1 MSVYGPVW
9 ASLPQTSQA
18 GEHAGLA
25 GLLDLVHHHK
35 HEVDKVH
42 IDCKSVAD
50 LGSSPYWKQ
59 LRPSAKYAGMRRT
72 SHVKQQVH
80 PDLQYLWTKAHRT
93 KEELAVLSGPEKAIA
108 DANNIADELA
118 KRGAGQ
124 HPDQLHDVQKQVERE
139 VSIATFVLKLA
150 ARVLPMFTHDRFP
163 RQCAYAVESRDG
175 GPDPV
180 DPDPVP
186 RLEPAPVALE
196 GDALAE
202 QPPHGGL
209 ELEHRLGHDSVECP
223 RDSFSDLQ
231 DGHRWSARGC
241 CLDCLISRTRWLELQ
256 RPACEGRC
264 KDVILHNRF
273 MRHGH
278 YFQRVDSEDD
288 SCLICMICGGWG
300 SVRFSSLRKV
310 CLGRPTAESAQSDA
324 LARVSKGRHPSA
336 KKGRARLIYR
346 SGVP

>member
-25 GLLDLVHHHK
+25 GLLEIVHHHK

-59 LRPSAKYAGMRRT
+59 LRPSAKYAGMRRA
-72 SHVKQQVH
+72 SHVSQHVH
-80 PDLQYLWTKAHRT
+80 PELQYLWTKAHRA
-93 KEELAVLSGPEKAIA
+93 KEELALLSGPEKAIA

-124 HPDQLHDVQKQVERE
+124 HPEQLHDVQKQVDRE
-139 VSIATFVLKLA
+139 VSTATLVLKLA
-150 ARVLPMFTHDRFP
+150 ARVLPMFTHDRF
-163 RQCAYAVESRDG
+163 RRCAHAADSFDG
-175 GPDPV
+175 DPGPI
-180 DPDPVP
+180 DPDPVS
-186 RLEPAPVALE
+186 RLEPVPDALE
-196 GDALAE
+196 GDALAD
-202 QPPHGGL
+202 QLPRGGL
-209 ELEHRLGHDSVECP
+209 EVE
-223 RDSFSDLQ
+223 DLQ

-241 CLDCLISRTRWLELQ
+241 CLDCLISHTRWLELQ
-256 RPACEGRC
+256 RPVCEGRC

-278 YFQRVDSEDD
+278 HFQRVDSEDD
-288 SCLICMICGGWG
+288 SCLICMMCGSWG
-300 SVRFSSLRKV
+300 SVRFSSLKKE
-310 CLGRPTAESAQSDA
+310 CLGRPTAGSAQSDA

-336 KKGRARLIYR
+336 KKEGPRLIYR